1 MYIEEIRNKKKGQRQ
16 TPNKKAEIKVLIVG
30 PPHWK
35 CTVGTFKS
43 IQMSSGLELF
53 KTISFKRAKKNHSKN
68 RPGSCLD
75 VH

>member
-16 TPNKKAEIKVLIVG
+16 TPKKKAEIKVLIVG

-43 IQMSSGLELF
+43 ISDEFRTGIIQDDLL
-53 KTISFKRAKKNHSKN
+53 
-68 RPGSCLD
+68 
-75 VH
+75 